1 MLYFIIAGKGFKLSL
16 WTKSLKLL
24 DCAFRGAAGISP
36 ASMRVRQL
44 DPLFIISSEVE
55 TSLAKV

>member
-1 MLYFIIAGKGFKLSL
+1 MAYLIIAGKGFKLSL

-24 DCAFRGAAGISP
+24 DCAFRGAAGLSP
-36 ASMRVRQL
+36 GFNESP
-44 DPLFIISSEVE
+44 PLRFPVITSSEVG